1 MADANALLS
10 VARSQIGY
18 VEGPNNNTKYG
29 AWYGMNH
36 VPWCAQFV
44 SWCAN
49 QAGIPTNIIPKHAY
63 TPTGAAWFKARGQ
76 WFTSNPKVGDLV
88 YYRFPGMGRIS
99 HLGIVEAVHGS
110 KSITAIE
117 GNTNS
122 AGSRTGGRVMRKTR
136 SGLRIAGFGRPAYSA
151 TSSLQPSG
159 GSFKISQAK
168 LKALGFDPG
177 VLDGEDGPKTQ
188 AAVRAYQKST
198 KGKLEVDGELGD
210 KTAAHLAAAPLIL
223 TPKAAKMVGAVPVGT
238 ILGAGSVITSEDG
251 STELRH
257 QTDGHTV
264 LYENGKA
271 VWWTGVR
278 VETFNVQS
286 DGNLVGYLQGLP
298 LWESNTDGSKA
309 TRLQVQKDG
318 NCVLVRADRKAVW
331 DTRTAV
337 G

>member
-18 VEGPNNNTKYG
+18 AEGPNNNTKYG
-29 AWYGMNH
+29 AWYGMNN

-44 SWCAN
+44 SWCAD

-117 GNTNS
+117 GNTNA
-122 AGSRTGGRVMRKTR
+122 AGSRTGGRVMRKQR
-136 SGLRIAGFGRPAYSA
+136 AGSIIAGFGRPAYS
-151 TSSLQPSG
+151 SSTLQSDG
-159 GSFKISQAK
+159 ASFKISQAK

-177 VLDGEDGPKTQ
+177 AIDGEDGPKTR
-188 AAVRAYQKST
+188 AAVKAYQTST
-198 KGKLEVDGELGD
+198 KGKLEADGILGD
-210 KTAAHLAAAPLIL
+210 KTAAALAAAPLRL
-223 TPKAAKMVGAVPVGT
+223 KAVPALFSGSVPVGT
-238 ILGAGSVITSEDG
+238 VLRAGAVLRSVDG

-264 LYENGKA
+264 LYEKGEA

-278 VETFNVQS
+278 VETFNVQA
-286 DGNLVGYLQGLP
+286 DGNLVGYLDGIP
-298 LWESNTDGSKA
+298 LWESNTDKSGA
-309 TRLQVQKDG
+309 ARLQMQDDG
-318 NCVLVRADRKAVW
+318 NLVLVKADRTPVW
-331 DTRTAV
+331 NTKTAV